1 MSAAK
6 LLLVEDDPALS
17 ELLEYRFQNE
27 GYAVRCTGDGD
38 EALVL
43 AAEEVPDLII
53 LDWMIEGT
61 SGIEVCRRLRRDK
74 ETAHV
79 PIIMLTAREAEDDR
93 VRGLET
99 GADDYLNKPFGLNE
113 LTARLRAAL
122 RRVHNTTDEPTVST
136 GPLRL
141 DLANREVTRHGQT
154 VSLTPTE
161 YDILRVLARH
171 HGKVVTH
178 NKLIQE
184 VWGHLEQDLH
194 TLRVNVSNLRRK
206 IEDEPARPVLLVTE
220 AGVGYRLVLHET
232 DEQAHL
238 RQGPSAT

>member
-1 MSAAK
+1 MSVLIRA
-6 LLLVEDDPALS
+6 LVVDDEP
-17 ELLEYRFQNE
+17 
-27 GYAVRCTGDGD
+27 AVRRFLKASLTPRGYEVREASTGQ
-38 EALVL
+38 EAIEMVAQSRPDVILL
-43 AAEEVPDLII
+43 DLGLPDL
-53 LDWMIEGT
+53 DGV
-61 SGIEVCRRLRRDK
+61 EVTRVLR
-74 ETAHV
+74 EWCSV
-79 PIIMLTAREAEDDR
+79 PIIILSVRDRESDKVAALDA
-93 VRGLET
+93 

-122 RRVHNTTDEPTVST
+122 RRVQNTADEPTVST
-136 GPLRL
+136 GPLKL

-154 VSLTPTE
+154 VALTPTE

-178 NKLIQE
+178 AKLIQE

-220 AGVGYRLVLHET
+220 PGVGYRLVLHE
-232 DEQAHL
+232 
-238 RQGPSAT
+238 S